1 MTTSEF
7 VREMAE
13 SNQRLSR
20 ILARLRILH
29 AATPAELAEL
39 KWLAKDDQDAT
50 IGKASGDWTK

>member
-20 ILARLRILH
+20 ILIRLRMLH
-29 AATPAELAEL
+29 TLTPAELAEL
-39 KWLAKDDQDAT
+39 KWLANDDEEYRQ
-50 IGKASGDWTK
+50 GGASGDWTK